1 MCVCVCVCARARA
14 RERERWSRHSEP
26 VLKLDIQLCF
36 PTTKRVKTI
45 DMTVLVIFTAT
56 CCDLMGHHQ
65 VGYLLKYIELYTLA
79 FTKLKSQFFKFCFFF
94 NMLLFL

>member
-1 MCVCVCVCARARA
+1 MRARARERE

-36 PTTKRVKTI
+36 PTTKRVKTV
-45 DMTVLVIFTAT
+45 DTTVLVIFTAT

-65 VGYLLKYIELYTLA
+65 AGYLLKHIEGYTLA
-79 FTKLKSQFFKFCFFF
+79 FTKLKSQFLKFCCFF